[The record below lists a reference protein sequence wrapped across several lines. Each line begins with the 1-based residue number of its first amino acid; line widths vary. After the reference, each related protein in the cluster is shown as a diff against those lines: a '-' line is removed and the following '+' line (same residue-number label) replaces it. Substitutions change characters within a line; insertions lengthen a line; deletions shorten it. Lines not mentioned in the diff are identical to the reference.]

1 MVEHNEDI
9 LWTLYVIVVFVAFIS
24 GMFLG
29 ASLSPNRRKERE
41 PWYARLAAAK
51 GVASTLVAGVT
62 RDGKVRSANLL
73 TFVIAFVVGLVVL
86 DHFTGPLFPNVL
98 YARK

>member
-41 PWYARLAAAK
+41 PWHARPVAAEARPR
-51 GVASTLVAGVT
+51 
-62 RDGKVRSANLL
+62 RDGKGRSIKLPAAIAALVVV
-73 TFVIAFVVGLVVL
+73 FGVIVL
-86 DHFTGPLFPNVL
+86 DHFKGPLFPNVF
-98 YARK
+98 YSPK